1 MKRHGVKEGI
11 LIIMPMMLMLMM
23 KLQRKKNMKLFVYKR
38 KEWSN

>member
-38 KEWSN
+38 KEWNN